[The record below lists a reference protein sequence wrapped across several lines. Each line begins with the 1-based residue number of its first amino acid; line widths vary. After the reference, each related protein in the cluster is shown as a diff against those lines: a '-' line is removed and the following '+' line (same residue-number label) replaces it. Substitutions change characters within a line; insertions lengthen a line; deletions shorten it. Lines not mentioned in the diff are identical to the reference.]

1 MTFVEHHIHVI
12 HLFLRTCNRKIIVDG
27 NIDKEDKPRNN
38 FKGTSGKTQIGTWWN
53 QNNLRT
59 NVEIDTLYIVNKA
72 VIYPSSSIYQ
82 QQCYAKVFNSYMPL
96 E

>member
-27 NIDKEDKPRNN
+27 NIDEEDMPRSN
-38 FKGTSGKTQIGTWWN
+38 FKGTSGKTQIGAWWN

-72 VIYPSSSIYQ
+72 VIYPSGSVNQ
-82 QQCYAKVFNSYMPL
+82 QQCYAKVFNSYMP
-96 E
+96 